1 MQKGNSF
8 LELILKVIKGS
19 LFNMT
24 KRLYWKPKIKI
35 TLNGEIGI
43 TPLWNRNM
51 HNKAT
56 LSTLFNLALKILA
69 KLFEKRKKDI
79 HKEREE
85 IKWWC
90 FLNEM
95 KTTSKLLV
103 IINEGI
109 KETR

>member
-1 MQKGNSF
+1 MKQ
-8 LELILKVIKGS
+8 ECA
-19 LFNMT
+19 
-24 KRLYWKPKIKI
+24 
-35 TLNGEIGI
+35 
-43 TPLWNRNM
+43 
-51 HNKAT
+51 HKAT
-56 LSTLFNLALKILA
+56 LSALFNLAPKILT

-85 IKWWC
+85 IKRSC

-95 KTTSKLLV
+95 KTISKLLV